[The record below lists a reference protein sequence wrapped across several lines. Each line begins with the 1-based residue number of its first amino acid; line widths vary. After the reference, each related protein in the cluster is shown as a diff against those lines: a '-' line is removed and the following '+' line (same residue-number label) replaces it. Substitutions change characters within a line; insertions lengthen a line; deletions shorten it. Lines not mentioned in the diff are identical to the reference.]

1 LLLDKNPEINLN
13 DNLEYFQNEFK
24 KNVPSLV
31 LCSNS
36 FHKIEFLNKIIIS
49 EKNPIIFVDMDL
61 LYSGYIESKMIE
73 QKENLMI
80 FRPNKLDW
88 KERLSD
94 IICKISEKEFLIIID
109 SFNGIYNLFDDLESA
124 RFVNSCLMLLSA
136 LGKQSDCSIVVTGMA
151 KKNDSFEW
159 ILSPGGKHIMKLS
172 ETNVYYLK
180 KIENNLTIRII
191 DNDQNKSKEQ
201 NQAI

>member
-1 LLLDKNPEINLN
+1 MLLDKNPEINLN

-94 IICKISEKEFLIIID
+94 IICKISEKQFLIIID